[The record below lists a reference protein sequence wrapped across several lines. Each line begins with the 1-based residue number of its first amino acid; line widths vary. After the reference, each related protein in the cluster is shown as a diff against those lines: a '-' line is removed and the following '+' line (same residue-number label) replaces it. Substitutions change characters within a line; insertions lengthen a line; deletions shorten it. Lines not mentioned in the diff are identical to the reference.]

1 MKKAS
6 LVINEIK
13 ENKYNDLLA
22 DIYVDA
28 TLVDTQK
35 DRYVKA
41 IEKFIALYGDKDI
54 EIYIKEVI
62 PCERITS
69 FIILLRFL

>member
-13 ENKYNDLLA
+13 ENKYNDSVA

-35 DRYVKA
+35 GRYVKA
-41 IEKFIALYGDKDI
+41 I
-54 EIYIKEVI
+54 
-62 PCERITS
+62 
-69 FIILLRFL
+69 

>member
-22 DIYVDA
+22 GIYVDA
-28 TLVDTQK
+28 TKVAST
-35 DRYVKA
+35 
-41 IEKFIALYGDKDI
+41 
-54 EIYIKEVI
+54 
-62 PCERITS
+62 
-69 FIILLRFL
+69 

>member
-28 TLVDTQK
+28 TNGRIYSK
-35 DRYVKA
+35 DY
-41 IEKFIALYGDKDI
+41 IE
-54 EIYIKEVI
+54 
-62 PCERITS
+62 
-69 FIILLRFL
+69 